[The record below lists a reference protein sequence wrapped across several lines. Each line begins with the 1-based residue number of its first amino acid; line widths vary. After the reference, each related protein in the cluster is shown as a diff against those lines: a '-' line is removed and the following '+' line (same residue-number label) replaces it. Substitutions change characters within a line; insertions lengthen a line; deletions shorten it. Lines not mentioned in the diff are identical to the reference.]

1 MRYHRANF
9 FFVLLHMTEH
19 FSQGSKSIVIIVTTL
34 IPVTLNIPRK
44 DSVIPLKYCFFGAIL
59 FILNST
65 FSLFF
70 QFRLCEKKKNKVI
83 YKQSSFLSTSETV
96 ARHNSKVWSSA
107 WFAQC

>member
-9 FFVLLHMTEH
+9 FFVLLHMTKH

-59 FILNST
+59 FILNSS

-70 QFRLCEKKKNKVI
+70 QSWLCEKKNRVI
-83 YKQSSFLSTSETV
+83 YKQSSVLSTSATV
-96 ARHNSKVWSSA
+96 ARHSKVWSSA

>member
-1 MRYHRANF
+1 MRYHRANSF

-59 FILNST
+59 FILNSY
-65 FSLFF
+65 FSLFL
-70 QFRLCEKKKNKVI
+70 QSRLCEKK
-83 YKQSSFLSTSETV
+83 TE
-96 ARHNSKVWSSA
+96 
-107 WFAQC
+107 